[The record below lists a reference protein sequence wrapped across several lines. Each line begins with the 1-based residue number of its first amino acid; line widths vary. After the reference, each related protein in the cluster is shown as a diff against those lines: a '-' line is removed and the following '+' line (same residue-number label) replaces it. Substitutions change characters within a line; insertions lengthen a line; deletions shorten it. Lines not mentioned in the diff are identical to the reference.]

1 MSLSLSVGYGEKVKV
16 DILAFWASSII
27 YLECI
32 IDKLLYTDCHFL
44 IAVKVGDFF
53 YVDPT

>member
-1 MSLSLSVGYGEKVKV
+1 MSLCVWGMEKKVEV

-44 IAVKVGDFF
+44 IAVKVGVFL
-53 YVDPT
+53 T